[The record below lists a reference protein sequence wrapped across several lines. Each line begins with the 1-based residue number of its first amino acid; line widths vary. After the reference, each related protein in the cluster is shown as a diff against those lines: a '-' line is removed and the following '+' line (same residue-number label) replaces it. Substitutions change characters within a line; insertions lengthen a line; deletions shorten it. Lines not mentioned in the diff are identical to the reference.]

1 MGYYTDYNLSIRKI
15 KESNRTVINV
25 LYSLGMISDYD
36 FYGTIVPEGIRVNTE
51 EIIDYVTNAGM
62 MSEGIINYTK
72 EKCIG
77 ATQLTDVDLESADG
91 IKWYDNETDMKQLAS
106 LYPEYAFVLEGRG
119 EDREDWWIRYYQG
132 DTVIERNAELRSPFE
147 VFLEDK
153 GISNK
158 IKSIVNT

>member
-25 LYSLGMISDYD
+25 LYDLGIISEYC
-36 FYGTIVPEGIRVNTE
+36 FYGIIGLEDIRVNTE
-51 EIIDYVTNAGM
+51 EIIDYVTNAGVM
-62 MSEGIINYTK
+62 NEGITNYIK
-72 EKCIG
+72 EKGIDV
-77 ATQLTDVDLESADG
+77 TQLTDIDLESADG
-91 IKWYDNETDMKQLAS
+91 IKWYDNEVDMEQLAN
-106 LYPEYAFVLEGRG
+106 LYPEYAFILEGRG
-119 EDREDWWIRYYQG
+119 EDREDWWMRYYQG
-132 DTVIERNAELRSPFE
+132 NTVIERNAELLSPLE

>member
-15 KESNRTVINV
+15 RESNRTVINV
-25 LYSLGMISDYD
+25 LYDLGIISEYC
-36 FYGTIVPEGIRVNTE
+36 FYGTIAPEGIRVSTE
-51 EIIDYVTNAGM
+51 EIIDYVTAAGVM
-62 MSEGIINYTK
+62 NEGITNYIK
-72 EKCIG
+72 EKGID
-77 ATQLTDVDLESADG
+77 ATQLTDIDLESADG
-91 IKWYDNETDMKQLAS
+91 IKWYNNEVDMKQLAS

-119 EDREDWWIRYYQG
+119 EDREDWWMRYYQG
-132 DTVIERNAELRSPFE
+132 DTVVERNAELRSPFE

>member
-15 KESNRTVINV
+15 KESNRTIINV
-25 LYSLGMISDYD
+25 LYDLEIISDYD
-36 FYGTIVPEGIRVNTE
+36 FYGTIGPEGIRVNTG
-51 EIIDYVTNAGM
+51 EIIDYVTNAGAM
-62 MSEGIINYTK
+62 NEGITNYIK
-72 EKCIG
+72 DKGIDV
-77 ATQLTDVDLESADG
+77 TQLTDIDLESADG
-91 IKWYDNETDMKQLAS
+91 IKWYDNEGDMRQLAS

-119 EDREDWWIRYYQG
+119 EDREDWWMRYYQG
-132 DTVIERNAELRSPFE
+132 DMVIERNAELRSPFE